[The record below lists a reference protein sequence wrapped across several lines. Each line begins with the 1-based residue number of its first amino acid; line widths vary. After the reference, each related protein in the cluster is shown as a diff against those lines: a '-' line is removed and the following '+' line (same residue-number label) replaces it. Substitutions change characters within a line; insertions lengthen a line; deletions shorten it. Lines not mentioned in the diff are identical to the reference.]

1 MSAITNVWDRTHFTI
16 LCGGFSLALSLR
28 FGMVLTTRRLSRTD
42 RLAVVT
48 LSLWSLYLLAQVV
61 DYWTKRVQGPI
72 PNFAYVTA
80 TSTLLYS
87 FALCATTYVAIL
99 RIVALASP
107 FYSDTWRFR
116 MERYGLIY
124 VIVVGLAR
132 VVRTGFVYYNT
143 YSGVAINSLSA
154 ITNRMQSVTIF
165 LCFLPAVFMDASSI
179 YLLYQSR
186 AKYVGAAGKEAFRM
200 ILHSMII
207 EVMFLILAIVQSF
220 QEALNTSS
228 ASINEFS
235 VADWLFISWVISSWV
250 EQRKLFQSIFGEV
263 SNSGTEQ
270 SAVQGNNSQGGNYYG
285 NTPAGYGGGSY
296 ELQQS
301 GTVSS
306 KKSIGY
312 APQQQ
317 QFGMQG
323 NPTMGYSAPPTNVY
337 NNPQLSAPVM
347 ALGATPSMAMSPQ
360 AHGSFAPSVNN
371 YGYAQG
377 QQMGGYAGGQQQQQL
392 QPNPYASNTSYTC
405 ACTMSAITNVWDRT
419 HFTILCGGFSLA
431 LSLRFGMVL
440 TTRRLSR
447 TDRLAVVT
455 LSLWSLYLLAQV
467 VDYWT
472 KRVQGPIPNFSYVT
486 ATSTLCYS
494 FALCATTYV
503 AILRVVALASPFY
516 SDTWRFRMERYGLI
530 YVVVIGLARVVR
542 TGFVYYN
549 TYGGVAIP
557 ALSAITN
564 RMQSVTIFLCFLPAV
579 FMDASSIYLLYQSR
593 AKYVGAAGKEAF
605 RMILHSMI
613 IEVMFLILAIVQSF
627 QEALN
632 TSSASINEF
641 ADADWLFISWV
652 ISSWVEQRKLFQSIF
667 GEVSN
672 SGAEQSAV
680 QGNNNSQGGNYYGNT
695 PAGGYGGGS
704 YELQQSGTVSS
715 KKSLGFAPQQQ
726 QQQFGTPLG
735 YNAPPTNV
743 YNNSQLSAPV
753 SSLGGAP
760 VMGIN
765 TQPQFGG
772 NYAPSATSG
781 YSYAQSP
788 SSTAYTG
795 SNVGYAGQPAS
806 AYAPNAGQQANP
818 YTSNVSRGF

>member
-143 YSGVAINSLSA
+143 YSGVAINSLST

-165 LCFLPAVFMDASSI
+165 LCFLPAVFMDATSI

-186 AKYVGAAGKEAFRM
+186 AKYVGAAGKESFRM

-220 QEALNTSS
+220 QEAINTSS
-228 ASINEFS
+228 SSINEFS

-296 ELQQS
+296 ELQYS
-301 GTVSS
+301 NTVSS
-306 KKSIGY
+306 KKSVGY

-323 NPTMGYSAPPTNVY
+323 DPTMGYIAPPTNGY
-337 NNPQLSAPVM
+337 SNPQLSAPVTT
-347 ALGATPSMAMSPQ
+347 LGATPSMFASPQ

-377 QQMGGYAGGQQQQQL
+377 QQMVLMTEPDGHADEKGDQQSKTL
-392 QPNPYASNTSYTC
+392 YIR

-472 KRVQGPIPNFSYVT
+472 KRVQGPIPNFAYVT

-503 AILRVVALASPFY
+503 AILRIVALASPFY

-530 YVVVIGLARVVR
+530 YVIVVGLARVVR

-667 GEVSN
+667 GEVSS

-680 QGNNNSQGGNYYGNT
+680 QGNNSQGGNYYGNT
-695 PAGGYGGGS
+695 GPGYGGGS

-726 QQQFGTPLG
+726 QFGTPLG

-743 YNNSQLSAPV
+743 YNNPQLSAPV
-753 SSLGGAP
+753 SALGGAP
-760 VMGIN
+760 GMGMN
-765 TQPQFGG
+765 PQSQFGG
-772 NYAPSATSG
+772 NYAPSATNG
-781 YSYAQSP
+781 YGFAQSP
-788 SSTAYTG
+788 GSAAYNG
-795 SNVGYAGQPAS
+795 SNVGYAGQPTS

-818 YTSNVSRGF
+818 YASNVSRGF